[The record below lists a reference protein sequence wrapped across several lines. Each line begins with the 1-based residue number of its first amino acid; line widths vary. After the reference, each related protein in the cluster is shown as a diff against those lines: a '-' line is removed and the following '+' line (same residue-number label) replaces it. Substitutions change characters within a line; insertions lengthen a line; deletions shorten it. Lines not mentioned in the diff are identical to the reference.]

1 VTLTLALVLATT
13 LLVLALLL
21 VLAARGSVTL
31 SCNVQGKADPSG
43 AWAVACGLG
52 CGPLALSAIAAR
64 GVKPFLTCHVFG
76 KQLARLPLSRW
87 VRPRRKRAKSAES
100 AESAEPEATPD
111 AESEPEPKLS
121 GFERGVA
128 GLFRALDPVDTV
140 IAWLEKERVFQLR
153 ALIIEVDYSFRDV
166 ALTGRILAGLYM
178 LSAVLPDVCE
188 LHQTP
193 GWESED
199 RVALGLDGTFTL
211 WPGRL
216 VLDIARFVLKQR
228 SKARRSAALA
238 KQAAE
243 SS

>member
-1 VTLTLALVLATT
+1 MTLALVFATT
-13 LLVLALLL
+13 LLVGALLL
-21 VLAARGSVTL
+21 VLAVRGSVTL

-52 CGPLALSAIAAR
+52 CGPFALSTIAAH

-76 KQLARLPLSRW
+76 RQLVRFPLSRW
-87 VRPRRKRAKSAES
+87 VRPRKPRAA
-100 AESAEPEATPD
+100 P
-111 AESEPEPKLS
+111 ESEAKPEDEAPAEPKLS
-121 GFERGVA
+121 RFEHGVA
-128 GLFRALDPVDTV
+128 GLFRSLDPIDTV
-140 IAWLEKERVFQLR
+140 IAWLEKERVFAVR
-153 ALIIEVDYSFRDV
+153 SLIIDVEYSFRDV

-188 LHQTP
+188 LRQTP

-199 RVALGLDGTFTL
+199 RVALGLDGSFTL

-216 VLDIARFVLKQR
+216 LLDTARFVLNQR
-228 SKARRSAALA
+228 AEARRSAALA

-243 SS
+243 PS